1 MKNILTT
8 VLLFAGLNAF
18 AQSGNEYTIAGKI
31 QNLNSKKMYFSV
43 KDDKAPRGS
52 RQDSIMV
59 KPDGSFSYK
68 GTIDKITYINIW
80 VNDDKVMKMVKGG
93 GYYPVKSSQL
103 QIIAAPGAKIK
114 VAGKISDFVDAYP
127 SGTPANNDLAKL
139 NKKINPLT
147 NESVNMSLK
156 IANKEVT
163 DSVEIKK
170 MNAKMEQLDI
180 AVNKIKED
188 FISKNNASVAAI
200 WLLQDMM
207 LRRQLENNVAQS
219 LFEKM
224 NKEKLV
230 SVPYYVDAAKRVD
243 GMSATAIGKMVPDI
257 KSMNTYDGKAFDLA
271 SLRGK
276 YVIIDFWGTWC
287 GPCISGMPKMKEY
300 LDKYSSK
307 LEIVGVAQESDDGIN
322 WKNFITKNPNYKWHH
337 VLSRNNEDY
346 ILKFNVA
353 GFPTKILVDP
363 QGKIVSRTVG
373 EGEEFYAELDKALN

>member
-8 VLLFAGLNAF
+8 VLLFAGLSVF
-18 AQSGNEYTIAGKI
+18 AQTGNEYTITGKI
-31 QNLNSKKMYFSV
+31 QNLTTKKMSFSV

-68 GTIDKITYINIW
+68 GKIDKITYINIW
-80 VNDDKVMKMVKGG
+80 VNDDKVTKMVKGG

-170 MNAKMEQLDI
+170 MNAKMEQLNV

-188 FISKNNASVAAI
+188 FISKNNASIAAI
-200 WLLQDMM
+200 WLLSDMM

-230 SVPYYVDAAKRVD
+230 SVPYYIDAAKRVD
-243 GMSATAIGKMVPDI
+243 GMRATAIGNMVPDI
-257 KSMNTYDGKAFDLA
+257 KSMNTFDGKAFDLA

-307 LEIVGVAQESDDGIN
+307 LEIVGIAQESDDGTN
-322 WKNFITKNPNYKWHH
+322 WKNFINKNPNYKWHH

-373 EGEEFYAELDKALN
+373 EGEEFYAELDKVLN